1 MPGGYAD
8 PAAVT
13 AGVAGRVKEPG
24 RFEVGF
30 VESGFALASKGSAR
44 VLTGRY
50 RLDGLIGSG
59 GAADVHRGSIC
70 GCGGQWP

>member
-1 MPGGYAD
+1 M
-8 PAAVT
+8 
-13 AGVAGRVKEPG
+13 
-24 RFEVGF
+24 GF